1 MYIGRINP
9 IKNID
14 KLLIAL
20 RKSNL
25 FLSSDY
31 KLTIAGKGVKKY
43 VDYINQIIS
52 ENGLCDKVYFPNK
65 IIDGE
70 EKGSLYAKSK
80 YLFLISETENFGNV
94 VLEGMS
100 YGVVP
105 VTSLGTPWSILSEQ
119 NVGFYLSN
127 DVDSLSR
134 LIDKL
139 IEMDDKS
146 YNKISNNAQ
155 LFVEKKFN
163 TKDITK
169 KYINFYH
176 SL

>member
-1 MYIGRINP
+1 M
-9 IKNID
+9 
-14 KLLIAL
+14 
-20 RKSNL
+20 
-25 FLSSDY
+25 
-31 KLTIAGKGVKKY
+31 VKKR
-43 VDYINQIIS
+43 
-52 ENGLCDKVYFPNK
+52 
-65 IIDGE
+65 
-70 EKGSLYAKSK
+70 GSLYIKSK
-80 YLFLISETENFGNV
+80 YLFLISEFNFGNV

-155 LFVEKKFN
+155 LFVEKNLIQKILRKN
-163 TKDITK
+163 I
-169 KYINFYH
+169 
-176 SL
+176 